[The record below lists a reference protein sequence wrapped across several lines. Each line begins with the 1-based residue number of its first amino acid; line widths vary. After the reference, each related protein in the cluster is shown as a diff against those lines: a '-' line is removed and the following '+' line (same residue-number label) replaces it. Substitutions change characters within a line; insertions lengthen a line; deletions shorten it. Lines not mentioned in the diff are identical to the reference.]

1 MLRPLLSAALFVAL
15 SAQLASAQ
23 SRPTYIQFDP
33 YTVKG
38 ALYRPDGGGDADIG
52 ILLIHRVNNFLG
64 HLAASE
70 LAKRGFLV
78 LAMNSR
84 FDNNE
89 ASVIW
94 ELIAL
99 DVKTGVEFLRRQPG
113 IRKVVLF
120 GHSGGATLTF
130 YQAVAEK
137 GVAYCNTPQKLTVCG
152 TELANLPRA
161 DGVIL
166 ADASSGN

>member
-1 MLRPLLSAALFVAL
+1 MLRPALSVALFVAL

-52 ILLIHRVNNFLG
+52 ILLIHRVNNYLG
-64 HLAASE
+64 HIATSE
-70 LAKRGFLV
+70 LARRGFLV

-89 ASVIW
+89 ASVLW
-94 ELIAL
+94 ERPESCSRTTARSS
-99 DVKTGVEFLRRQPG
+99 RRSCEPDG
-113 IRKVVLF
+113 RR
-120 GHSGGATLTF
+120 
-130 YQAVAEK
+130 
-137 GVAYCNTPQKLTVCG
+137 
-152 TELANLPRA
+152 RA
-161 DGVIL
+161 RTR
-166 ADASSGN
+166 